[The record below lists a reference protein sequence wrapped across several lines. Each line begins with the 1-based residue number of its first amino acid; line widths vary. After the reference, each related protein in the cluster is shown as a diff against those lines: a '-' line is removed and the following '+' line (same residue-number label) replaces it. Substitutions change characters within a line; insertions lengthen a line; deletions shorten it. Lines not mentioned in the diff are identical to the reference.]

1 MFNSKR
7 SRAMALGF
15 SLFGGVL
22 LFTSGF
28 FLGTSTTGAY
38 GFTLPATTLTKTT
51 VTSPSEVDLSLF
63 WQAWKVLD
71 QKYVNGTTTA
81 ASSTDQVKERVYGA
95 ISGMVD
101 SLGDPYTVFL
111 PPDDNEAFKEDIRGD
126 FGGVG
131 MELGIRDGELT
142 VVSAIENT
150 PAKKAGIVSGDKIT
164 RIEGI
169 DVKKYS
175 IDQAVKRIRGDIGT
189 QVKLTVYRPSTEKT
203 YDFTLTRARI
213 QVPTLDTQLLGSGVF
228 VIKLHNFNAN
238 APELFRDGLK
248 KFINSK
254 SDKLI
259 LDLRG
264 NPGGYLDAAVS
275 ISSWFLP
282 EGKVVVRE
290 SFGGKAEDKIH
301 RSRGYNV
308 FNDKLKM
315 VVLVDKGSASASEI
329 VAGALAEH
337 GRAILIGETT
347 FGKGSVQELVNLS
360 GGSALKVTIAKW
372 LTPNG
377 HSLAEGG
384 LEPKIKVE
392 LSDKDRAD
400 GRDPQLDA
408 AVKYLLG
415 R

>member
-1 MFNSKR
+1 MLNSKR
-7 SRAMALGF
+7 SKAAALSAAIFLG
-15 SLFGGVL
+15 LL

-28 FLGTSTTGAY
+28 FLGTSTTGA
-38 GFTLPATTLTKTT
+38 AAI
-51 VTSPSEVDLSLF
+51 TSPEQVDLSLF
-63 WQAWKVLD
+63 WQTWKVLD
-71 QKYVNGTTTA
+71 EKYVNGTTTGA
-81 ASSTDQVKERVYGA
+81 TSTNQVTERVYGA

-111 PPDDNEAFKEDIRGD
+111 PPEENEAFKEDIRGD

-142 VVSAIENT
+142 VVSAIEDT
-150 PAKKAGIVSGDKIT
+150 PAKKAGILSGDKIT
-164 RIEGI
+164 RIEGT

-175 IDQAVKRIRGDIGT
+175 IDQAVKRIRGDVGT
-189 QVKLTVYRPSTEKT
+189 QVKLTVYRPSNKKT

-213 QVPTLDTQLLGSGVF
+213 QVPTLNTEVLPSGVF

-238 APELFRDGLK
+238 SPELFRDGLK
-248 KFINSK
+248 KFISSK

-290 SFGGKAEDKIH
+290 SFGGKAADKIH

-329 VAGALAEH
+329 VAGALSEH
-337 GRAILIGETT
+337 GRAILVGETT
-347 FGKGSVQELVNLS
+347 FGKGSVQELVTLS

-392 LSDKDRAD
+392 LTDKDREA
-400 GRDPQLDA
+400 GKDPQLEA
-408 AVKYLLG
+408 AVKYLLD